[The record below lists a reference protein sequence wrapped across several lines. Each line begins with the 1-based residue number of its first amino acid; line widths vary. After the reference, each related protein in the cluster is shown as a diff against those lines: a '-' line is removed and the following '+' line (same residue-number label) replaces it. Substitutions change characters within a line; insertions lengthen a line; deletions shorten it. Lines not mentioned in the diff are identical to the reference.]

1 MACSL
6 TDVLASACDS
16 GIGKETDPV
25 RLLQVIAQNTAD
37 ALSGTDITVA
47 AILARA
53 CTSGIAKVTD
63 PVKLQQIIAQN
74 LCDAA

>member
-1 MACSL
+1 M
-6 TDVLASACDS
+6 
-16 GIGKETDPV
+16 G
-25 RLLQVIAQNTAD
+25 LLQVIAQNTAD

-74 LCDAA
+74 LCDAS